1 MQSRVSLQEGSK
13 GRLKHMDTLEGSM
26 KTGQRDLKMLTLKA
40 EMMWP
45 QAKCD
50 NFMCQFDWATGYTA
64 FGQTLF

>member
-45 QAKCD
+45 QAQCD
-50 NFMCQFDWATGYTA
+50 NFMCQFNWAKGCPDSW
-64 FGQTLF
+64 